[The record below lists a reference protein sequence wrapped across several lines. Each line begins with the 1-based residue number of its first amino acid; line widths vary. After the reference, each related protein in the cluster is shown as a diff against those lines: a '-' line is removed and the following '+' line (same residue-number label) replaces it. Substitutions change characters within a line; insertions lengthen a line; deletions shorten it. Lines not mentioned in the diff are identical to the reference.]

1 MSFSPSVSYATPASV
16 NKNLSKAKKIPQAE
30 TADPAQAD
38 NTDAANNSGAYAIP
52 DCFRWQIW
60 RLPEVERLTG
70 HKKSHLYNLM
80 AAGDFPLPIPTG
92 NRTKGWL
99 AHEVVAWVEKR
110 TAMRAA

>member
-16 NKNLSKAKKIPQAE
+16 KGNISKAKKIPQAE
-30 TADPAQAD
+30 TAGAYTTD
-38 NTDAANNSGAYAIP
+38 NTSSQNEPGAYAIP